1 MGWWGIMETRMVV
14 ITTTTVIII
23 TTAIITT
30 ITTTTTTVIIITTT
44 TTTYTVPSTP
54 TQTQHGTIPAMAD
67 TPTAQR
73 SDNPTRAVHTTTRLR
88 HLQRPGIFFSIHQPQ
103 ELLVRIFCEKERQYV
118 STAFIHLDF
127 SMPRRNFY

>member
-30 ITTTTTTVIIITTT
+30 ITT

-103 ELLVRIFCEKERQYV
+103 ELLVRIFREKERQYV